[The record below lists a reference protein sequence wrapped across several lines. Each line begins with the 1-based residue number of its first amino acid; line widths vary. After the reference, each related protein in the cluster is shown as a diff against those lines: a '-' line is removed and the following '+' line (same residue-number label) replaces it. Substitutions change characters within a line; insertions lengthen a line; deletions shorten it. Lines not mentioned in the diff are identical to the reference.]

1 MPSESWSFPLNFASV
16 RQELDSLNPP
26 FYFVYLQ
33 ASCQLGFLIWELLR
47 TFDINVCHIKVGD
60 GQVGFMKS
68 KN

>member
-47 TFDINVCHIKVGD
+47 K
-60 GQVGFMKS
+60 
-68 KN
+68 